1 LRGWLGTK
9 ALAGQIGAM
18 TLKATLLVVGLG
30 FSGSAIASMA
40 ARTGIRVMGTVRDFT
55 AASAPTGVDLVGFD
69 DPVPYA
75 MATHLVVTVPPGP
88 KGDPVWMM
96 HERALRA
103 APLRWVGY
111 LSTTGVYGDRDGAWV
126 DECTQP
132 APGQSRSRRRLIAE
146 RQWAALGS
154 RLAVD
159 LFRTAGI
166 YGPGRSA
173 IDDLRAGVARR
184 VIRPGH
190 VFGRIHRDD
199 IARGVL
205 AALANPR
212 GPAARILH
220 LADDEPAEPAEVT
233 AEAARLLGIMPPRG
247 VLFAEASAGMS
258 EMGRSFWSENR
269 RVSSIGTKNALGLEW
284 AYPSYREGLRAIL
297 AEERAQ
303 GSPK

>member
-1 LRGWLGTK
+1 MLGTR
-9 ALAGQIGAM
+9 ALEEQIGGM
-18 TLKATLLVVGLG
+18 TSKVTLLVVGLG

-40 ARTGIRVMGTVRDFT
+40 ARTGIRVMGTVRDLA
-55 AASAPTGVDLVGFD
+55 AASAPAGVDLVGFD
-69 DPVPYA
+69 DPLPYA
-75 MATHLVVTVPPGP
+75 SATHLVVTTPPGP
-88 KGDPVWMM
+88 MGDPVWMR
-96 HERALRA
+96 HEQALRA

-111 LSTTGVYGDRDGAWV
+111 LSTTGVYGDHDGAWV
-126 DECTQP
+126 DERTQP
-132 APGQSRSRRRLIAE
+132 APAQPRSQRRLMAE

-173 IDDLRAGVARR
+173 LNDLRTGVARC

-205 AALANPR
+205 AALVKPG

-233 AEAARLLGIMPPRG
+233 AEAARLLGVMPPPG
-247 VLFAEASAGMS
+247 IPFAEASAGMS

-269 RVSSIGTKNALGLEW
+269 RVSNLWTKNALGLEW

-303 GSPK
+303 GTPE